1 MNLSNDNIAQVV
13 EDTQDFFDRAGV
25 SKRDVTKMNLIVE
38 EALLRWQEH
47 FGAEQDFQ
55 VQTRKWFGTPRV
67 LIRLKGAAFNPLKM
81 PDDDLAIFS
90 AEVMQGL
97 LAYDGARTTYSYTNG
112 YNELCLISTKERK
125 PIKLPGGSI
134 TVAILIAIAAAFVV
148 ERFPQDVQTFLVDKL
163 TVPLLDTMMG
173 LIVAIT
179 IPTVFISIVASVCVM
194 ENVATLSNLGFKVI
208 RRFVFIMSLIIFV
221 ATCAGA
227 VLFPVVSF
235 AGSSNALIGEIISL
249 LLSAFPNSVFKPF
262 IDGNILQI
270 VMIALFT
277 GVCIVILGQR
287 AADLKPLV
295 NATKELFFK
304 MTELILK
311 LLPPI
316 IFLSIFKTIMKTS
329 IGELF
334 VVWKIVAISYI
345 TYISL
350 GVLMLAYLKIKY
362 RISIADFFRKNAPV
376 FIISV
381 TMLSGTASMMVNF
394 DVCKKNLN
402 IDPNLCDFWIPL
414 SHTLFSPSTVTNF
427 VSCAFIGAVVSGEM
441 LSVSQLLLVAFLSI
455 QLSTVSP
462 KVYGGS
468 LAGYTIL
475 LTQLGFSQDVVGQMM
490 LTNIFTINM
499 ASLFGMVARNCE
511 IYDLSHQVN
520 FSANPVYPR

>member
-1 MNLSNDNIAQVV
+1 MKLSNNNIAKVV
-13 EDTQDFFDRAGV
+13 EDTQDFFEQAGV
-25 SKRDVTKMNLIVE
+25 SKRDVTKINLVFE
-38 EALLRWQEH
+38 ESLLRWQEY
-47 FGAEQDFQ
+47 FGAEQEFQ
-55 VQTRKWFGTPRV
+55 VQTRKWFGTPKV
-67 LIRLKGAAFNPLKM
+67 LIRLKGAPFNPFKT
-81 PDDDLAIFS
+81 PDDDFAILS
-90 AEVMQGL
+90 AEIMQNL
-97 LAYDGARTTYSYTNG
+97 LIHEGTRTTYSYTNG
-112 YNELCLISTKERK
+112 YNELSTVSTKERK

-134 TVAILIAIAAAFVV
+134 TVAILIAIAASFVI
-148 ERFPQDVQTFLVDKL
+148 EKFPQPVQTFLVDDL
-163 TVPLLDTMMG
+163 AVPLLNTLMG
-173 LIVAIT
+173 LIIAVT
-179 IPTVFISIVASVCVM
+179 IPTVFISVVASICVM
-194 ENVATLSNLGFKVI
+194 ENVTTLSNIGFKVI
-208 RRFVFIMSLIIFV
+208 RRFVFIMALIISV
-221 ATCAGA
+221 ATCASA

-235 AGSSNALIGEIISL
+235 AGGSKALIGEIISL
-249 LLSAFPNSVFKPF
+249 LLSTFPNSIFQPF

-287 AADLKPLV
+287 AADLKPLI

-311 LLPPI
+311 LIPLT
-316 IFLSIFKTIMKTS
+316 IFLSIFKTVMKTS

-334 VVWKIVAISYI
+334 VVWKIVAVSYI
-345 TYISL
+345 TYIGV

-376 FIISV
+376 FIISM

-394 DVCKKNLN
+394 DVCKKNMN

-427 VSCAFIGAVVSGEM
+427 VNCAFMGAVVSGET
-441 LSVSQLLLVAFLSI
+441 LSVSELLLVAFLAI

-475 LTQLGFSQDVVGQMM
+475 LTQLGFSQDVIGQMM
-490 LTNIFTINM
+490 VANVFTITM
-499 ASLFGMVARNCE
+499 ASLFGMLARNCDL
-511 IYDLSHQVN
+511 YDLSHQVK
-520 FSANPVYPR
+520 FSAAHA